1 MKQTLHLF
9 LTIFSITFTL
19 FSQPLLVGS
28 SAPDETT
35 ARRPRLRDLGFEVG
49 IFHTGKLNAITDVAG
64 VRVGHVTLVA
74 ADSIRTGVTAI
85 LPHDGNLFQEKVPAA
100 IFVGNGFGKLVGSTQ
115 VDELGQIE
123 TPVILTNT
131 LSVWE
136 AANGVVDYMLALPGN
151 EKVRSINPIVGETND
166 GGLNDIRGRHVTRT
180 HAVKAIRNARSG
192 PVPEGCV
199 GAGTGTV
206 CFGWKGGIGTSSRIL
221 PSSLGEFTVGVIVQT
236 NYGGVLD
243 IVGVPIGKELGR
255 FSYRN
260 EVNNPGNG
268 SCMIVV
274 ATDAPLHSAQL
285 KRLARRATL
294 ALGRTGSAMSHGS
307 GDYVI
312 AFSTSRDVRIRPDGQ
327 RIQSIPRLRED
338 DLSPLFQAVVESTE
352 EAVYNSLLQATT
364 TRGYHGTVV
373 DALPVNKVRDI
384 LRKYGRIK

>member
-1 MKQTLHLF
+1 MKRIFFSF
-9 LTIFSITFTL
+9 LLVLTAATS
-19 FSQPLLVGS
+19 FSQPLQ
-28 SAPDETT
+28 
-35 ARRPRLRDLGFEVG
+35 RPRFRDLGAEVG
-49 IFHTGKLNAITDVAG
+49 IFRTGKLNAITDVAG
-64 VRVGHVTLVA
+64 VRVGHVTLVV

-115 VDELGQIE
+115 VEELGQIE
-123 TPVILTNT
+123 TPVLLTNT
-131 LSVWE
+131 LSVWDV
-136 AANGVVDYMLALPGN
+136 ADGVVDYMLALPGN

-166 GGLNDIRGRHVTRT
+166 GGLNDIRGRHVTRL
-180 HAVKAIRNARSG
+180 HAVEAIRNAQPG
-192 PVPEGCV
+192 AVAEGCV

-221 PSSLGEFTVGVIVQT
+221 PSSLGGFTIGVIVQT

-243 IVGVPIGKELGR
+243 IAGVPVGKELDR

-260 EVNNPGNG
+260 EVKNLGDG

-274 ATDAPLHSAQL
+274 ATDAPLNSAQL

-312 AFSTSRDVRIRPDGQ
+312 AFSTSRDVRIHPDDRQ
-327 RIQSIPRLRED
+327 IQSIPRLRED

-352 EAVYNSLLQATT
+352 EAVYNSLLQAITT
-364 TRGYHGTVV
+364 KGFRGTEVE
-373 DALPVNKVRDI
+373 ALPADKVREI